1 MTNHGDYSPEARD
14 GGRSGK
20 ARAAG
25 VFAEHAEVIVAALPD
40 VPDGHVL
47 VAVVD
52 AAHAFG
58 GTHHVAQD
66 EIVARVPELEGSGW
80 AMVFTPGT
88 DADVRRRPTRWPR
101 AAGPRDRH
109 PTRSLSRRERGAR
122 RGRA

>member
-1 MTNHGDYSPEARD
+1 MTTHGDFSPEARTAA
-14 GGRSGK
+14 RGK

-40 VPDGHVL
+40 LPEGHVL

-52 AAHAFG
+52 EGHDFA

-80 AMVFTPGT
+80 AMVFAVGS
-88 DADVRRRPTRWPR
+88 DESDVRRRADEMATLALRRAEMITRIM
-101 AAGPRDRH
+101 
-109 PTRSLSRRERGAR
+109 AR
-122 RGRA
+122 RNGI